1 MNRSLLWSSLILVTV
16 LAGGA
21 VSAVA
26 REYGSWFWY
35 GIVNFLAGFMCAFIL
50 RALDGGAE

>member
-50 RALDGGAE
+50 RALDGGDE